1 MFQTLKKGLINS
13 LSGALSMEEFVN
25 LWYHKLTKVNLSPKF
40 IYAKE
45 SREAENNGIKFEK
58 QKLAIA

>member
-1 MFQTLKKGLINS
+1 
-13 LSGALSMEEFVN
+13 MEEFVN

-58 QKLAIA
+58 QKLAIAWVGIVDL